1 MIELTTA
8 GAGYGRRKRRIEPL
22 TLLIG
27 FFQVVLGLT
36 GAATLILFFYTGSFS
51 AAGEWA
57 DATIHTVLSA
67 IVSIL
72 PW

>member
-8 GAGYGRRKRRIEPL
+8 GAGYGRRKRRIDPL

-36 GAATLILFFYTGSFS
+36 GAVTLILFFYTGSFS

-57 DATIHTVLSA
+57 DAA
-67 IVSIL
+67 IASL
-72 PW
+72 FSLWPW

>member
-1 MIELTTA
+1 MIELTTT
-8 GAGYGRRKRRIEPL
+8 GAGYGRRKRRVEPL
-22 TLLIG
+22 TILIG

-51 AAGEWA
+51 AAGQWA
-57 DATIHTVLSA
+57 DTA
-67 IVSIL
+67 IASLFSLL

>member
-8 GAGYGRRKRRIEPL
+8 GAGYGRRKRRIDPL
-22 TLLIG
+22 TFLIG

-36 GAATLILFFYTGSFS
+36 GAATLILFFYTGSFT

-57 DATIHTVLSA
+57 DAA
-67 IVSIL
+67 IAALFSL
-72 PW
+72 WPW

>member
-8 GAGYGRRKRRIEPL
+8 GAGYGRRKRRIDP
-22 TLLIG
+22 LLIS

-57 DATIHTVLSA
+57 DATINTV
-67 IVSIL
+67 ITSIASFL